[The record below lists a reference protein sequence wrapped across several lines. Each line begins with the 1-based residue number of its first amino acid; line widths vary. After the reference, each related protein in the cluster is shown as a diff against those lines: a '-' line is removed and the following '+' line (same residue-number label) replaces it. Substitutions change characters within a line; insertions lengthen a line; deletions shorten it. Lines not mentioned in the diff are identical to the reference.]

1 MKDVHLIE
9 SVQSTE
15 YGEPSRAFD
24 KQRVVG
30 MTNLC
35 LFNLFNVADR
45 SDGDPVGGEL
55 LISWIT

>member
-1 MKDVHLIE
+1 MKDARLIE

-15 YGEPSRAFD
+15 PSRVFD

-30 MTNLC
+30 MTNFY

-45 SDGDPVGGEL
+45 SDGDPVGAAENY
-55 LISWIT
+55 